1 MDYHINFN
9 MKRFLLAIAF
19 VLGITAISSAQYI
32 QFQNNDVAKGY
43 KGHLDLG
50 YVFDLSDY
58 DAGRLELT
66 TTHGYQFNSY
76 FFAGIGVGVDYYTDL
91 DAIGVPI
98 FADLKITP
106 WNSKTSPFF
115 DAKIGYSVADIEGVY
130 FAPTIGCRFALNDKL
145 GLNVG
150 LGYVLQRATVWYSSG
165 WWWDEATESLS
176 GLSLKV
182 GLDF

>member
-1 MDYHINFN
+1 MR
-9 MKRFLLAIAF
+9 KFLLTMAF
-19 VLGITAISSAQYI
+19 VLGISAISSAQYI
-32 QFQNNDVAKGY
+32 QFQSKEITTGY
-43 KGHLDLG
+43 KGHFDLG

-66 TTHGYQFNSY
+66 TSHGYQFNSH
-76 FFAGIGVGVDYYTDL
+76 FFAGIGVGVDYYTDSEL
-91 DAIGVPI
+91 VGVPI
-98 FADLKITP
+98 FADFKITP
-106 WNSKTSPFF
+106 WNSKIAPFF

-150 LGYVLQRATVWYSSG
+150 LGYVLQRATVYYSWYSYYG
-165 WWWDEATESLS
+165 GYQYDEETETLS